1 MIESKTLGTRLF
13 KVFNYVF
20 LALLAFTCFFP
31 LWYTFCLSVSDK
43 AATNAGW
50 VTVWPVGFTTASYKE
65 IIKDGAFFNSF
76 WISIQRVAI
85 ATPITLIVTILMA
98 YPLSKSKHVFGGKNF
113 VMWTLI
119 FCMLFNGG
127 TVPWYICMKN
137 YGLMDSLWGLILS
150 GSLPMYNVILVMN
163 FFKNLPKE
171 LEEAAIVDGAGQ
183 WRILFSIIVPC
194 SVPVIATITLFVS
207 VYHWNEYFQGLV
219 LSNTEDH
226 YPLQT
231 YIKQIVVTLPAG
243 TSLSTEQLI
252 KFSQLSN
259 KSLNAAK
266 VFITMLPM
274 LVVYPWIQRYF
285 VTGIMIGAVKE

>member
-1 MIESKTLGTRLF
+1 
-13 KVFNYVF
+13 
-20 LALLAFTCFFP
+20 
-31 LWYTFCLSVSDK
+31 
-43 AATNAGW
+43 
-50 VTVWPVGFTTASYKE
+50 
-65 IIKDGAFFNSF
+65 
-76 WISIQRVAI
+76 
-85 ATPITLIVTILMA
+85 
-98 YPLSKSKHVFGGKNF
+98 
-113 VMWTLI
+113 
-119 FCMLFNGG
+119 
-127 TVPWYICMKN
+127 
-137 YGLMDSLWGLILS
+137 
-150 GSLPMYNVILVMN
+150 MYNVILVMN

>member
-1 MIESKTLGTRLF
+1 MANS
-13 KVFNYVF
+13 VFNYCPM
-20 LALLAFTCFFP
+20 LC
-31 LWYTFCLSVSDK
+31 
-43 AATNAGW
+43 AGHCN
-50 VTVWPVGFTTASYKE
+50 
-65 IIKDGAFFNSF
+65 D
-76 WISIQRVAI
+76 
-85 ATPITLIVTILMA
+85 
-98 YPLSKSKHVFGGKNF
+98 
-113 VMWTLI
+113 
-119 FCMLFNGG
+119 
-127 TVPWYICMKN
+127 YI
-137 YGLMDSLWGLILS
+137 
-150 GSLPMYNVILVMN
+150 
-163 FFKNLPKE
+163 
-171 LEEAAIVDGAGQ
+171 
-183 WRILFSIIVPC
+183 
-194 SVPVIATITLFVS
+194 

-219 LSNTEDH
+219 LSNTEAH

>member
-1 MIESKTLGTRLF
+1 M
-13 KVFNYVF
+13 
-20 LALLAFTCFFP
+20 
-31 LWYTFCLSVSDK
+31 
-43 AATNAGW
+43 
-50 VTVWPVGFTTASYKE
+50 
-65 IIKDGAFFNSF
+65 
-76 WISIQRVAI
+76 
-85 ATPITLIVTILMA
+85 
-98 YPLSKSKHVFGGKNF
+98 
-113 VMWTLI
+113 
-119 FCMLFNGG
+119 
-127 TVPWYICMKN
+127 
-137 YGLMDSLWGLILS
+137 
-150 GSLPMYNVILVMN
+150 
-163 FFKNLPKE
+163 
-171 LEEAAIVDGAGQ
+171 
-183 WRILFSIIVPC
+183 
-194 SVPVIATITLFVS
+194 
-207 VYHWNEYFQGLV
+207 V

>member
-1 MIESKTLGTRLF
+1 MTL
-13 KVFNYVF
+13 
-20 LALLAFTCFFP
+20 LALTCFFP

-50 VTVWPVGFTTASYKE
+50 VTVWPVGFTWASYNE
-65 IIKDGAFFNSF
+65 IIQDGAFFNSF
-76 WISIQRVAI
+76 WISIQRVVI
-85 ATPITLIVTILMA
+85 ATPFTLLIIILMA
-98 YPLSKSKHVFGGKNF
+98 YPLSKSKRVFGGRNIM
-113 VMWTLI
+113 MWTLI
-119 FCMLFNGG
+119 FCMLFNSG

-137 YGLMDSLWGLILS
+137 YGLMDSIWGLVLC

-163 FFKNLPKE
+163 FFRNMPQE
-171 LEEAAIVDGAGQ
+171 LEEAAIVDGANK
-183 WRILFSIIVPC
+183 WRVLFSIIVPC
-194 SVPVIATITLFVS
+194 AIPVLATITLFVS
-207 VYHWNEYFQGLV
+207 VAHWNEYFQGLV
-219 LSNTEDH
+219 LSNTEAH

-231 YIKQIVVTLPAG
+231 YVKQIVVSIPAG
-243 TSLSTEQLI
+243 TTLSTEQMI

-274 LVVYPWIQRYF
+274 LVVYPWIQKYF